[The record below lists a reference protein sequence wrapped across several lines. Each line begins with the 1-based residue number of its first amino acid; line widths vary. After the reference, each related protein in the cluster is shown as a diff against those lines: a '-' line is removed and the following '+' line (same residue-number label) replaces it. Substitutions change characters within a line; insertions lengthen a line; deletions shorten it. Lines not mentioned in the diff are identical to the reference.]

1 LSRRPKEA
9 TIQRFARCFL
19 IVVILALAIDQ
30 FAALPAQA
38 AQGALHTGMWN
49 LARYVTPVAARAGSG
64 SDSLPLLGALVLLAA
79 LSSSSGSRRR
89 DRW

>member
-1 LSRRPKEA
+1 M
-9 TIQRFARCFL
+9 QRFARCFL

-30 FAALPAQA
+30 FAVLPAQA
-38 AQGALHTGMWN
+38 AQDALHTGIWD
-49 LARYVTPVAARAGSG
+49 LARSVTPVATRGRSG
-64 SDSLPLLGALVLLAA
+64 SDSLPLLLGAVVLLAA